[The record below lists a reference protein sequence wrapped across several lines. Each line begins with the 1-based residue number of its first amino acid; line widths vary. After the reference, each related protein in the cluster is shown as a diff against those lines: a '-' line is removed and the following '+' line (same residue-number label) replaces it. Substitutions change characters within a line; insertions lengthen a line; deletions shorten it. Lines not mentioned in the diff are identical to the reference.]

1 MTITI
6 NTVAVQFES
15 GIVQDEIYATA
26 SLVSK
31 GLECLP
37 KPVEVIAEDILL
49 RSSELVATGGLEG
62 FYLLLGHVDKE

>member
-31 GLECLP
+31 GLKCLP

-49 RSSELVATGGLEG
+49 RSSEMITTGGLEG
-62 FYLLLGHVDKE
+62 FDLLLGHVDKE